1 MVANLDLYE
10 SIERSKFY
18 KIEYQKLLIDIKIN
32 VKMKIAVALVVTT
45 DVAVKKISVQLKNF
59 SNRDLVNSIL
69 LCLNFL

>member
-32 VKMKIAVALVVTT
+32 VKMEIAVALVVMT

>member
-32 VKMKIAVALVVTT
+32 VKMNSAVALVVTT

>member
-32 VKMKIAVALVVTT
+32 VKMKIAVALAGAS
-45 DVAVKKISVQLKNF
+45 VARVFMPRKG
-59 SNRDLVNSIL
+59 VNSDS
-69 LCLNFL
+69 FRSF